1 MMKVQV
7 DDTGPI
13 YDKGDRRFKHV
24 GSSSCPEFRSEND
37 PRRVVGLCP
46 NNLQH
51 ADHQRLLNE
60 AVPDG
65 NGDRS
70 IDFPKRLYVVHD
82 GAIYR
87 AETTDWGKSYHG
99 YPYRGKMGRGLLEK
113 LRAMAEEKGCA
124 AELEQWAAD
133 YIELHGK

>member
-1 MMKVQV
+1 MMAEQV
-7 DDTGPI
+7 ERTGRI
-13 YDKGDRRFKHV
+13 YDKGDRRYKHV
-24 GSSSCPEFRSEND
+24 GHNPHPEFRSESD

-51 ADHQRLLNE
+51 TDHQRLLEE
-60 AVPDG
+60 AIPDG

-70 IDFPKRLYVVHD
+70 VDFPKRLHVVHD

-113 LRAMAEEKGCA
+113 LRTMAEEKGCLLEFERW
-124 AELEQWAAD
+124 AEN
-133 YIELHGK
+133 YIEMHGK